1 MRLRRCKA
9 VNPLAFRNVLD
20 SSSTSFEP
28 LIVKNVC
35 SDWIATKKWSN
46 IDGLKNRIGNQKIQ
60 VNVETIGHYMNPN
73 MKLIQISFHDLLD
86 YYSKQFNYT
95 PKSHVYLAQQ
105 NLSDI
110 GDLINDI
117 TIPPFININKD
128 NLYGIKLWLCGPH
141 GSTSP
146 CHYDST
152 HNILCQVFGVKH
164 VILFPS
170 DEGKLLY
177 PAFGT
182 SQKNTSRIDFDL
194 LDTSFFES
202 LPQHTDITDS
212 SDHTNSSSQSP
223 VISTTRNL
231 SNIESAT
238 CNDNNEIILD
248 DNHPLL
254 TRYPSLKHS
263 TKAIIAT
270 IHPGDGLF
278 IPLKYWHYCTAK
290 SSSCSVNFWWL

>member
-1 MRLRRCKA
+1 MNLRRCKA
-9 VNPLAFRNVLD
+9 INPLQFRNVLD
-20 SSSTSFEP
+20 SSSTSIEP
-28 LIVKNVC
+28 FIVKNVC
-35 SDWIATKKWSN
+35 SDWIATKNRLN
-46 IDGLKNRIGNQKIQ
+46 IDGLKKRISNQKIQ

-73 MKLIQISFHDLLD
+73 MKLIQMSFYDLLD
-86 YYSKQFNYT
+86 YYLKQSNNT
-95 PKSHVYLAQQ
+95 QKSHVYLAQQ
-105 NLSDI
+105 DLSDI

-117 TIPPFININKD
+117 MIPPFINNNKD
-128 NLYGIKLWLCGPH
+128 NLYGIKLWLCGLH

-164 VILFPS
+164 VILFPP

-182 SQKNTSRIDFDL
+182 SRKNTSRIDFDL
-194 LDTSFFES
+194 LEPSFFES
-202 LPQHTDITDS
+202 LQQHTDTTDS
-212 SDHTNSSSQSP
+212 NPTSSSQSP
-223 VISTTRNL
+223 IINTTRNL
-231 SNIESAT
+231 RNIETAT
-238 CNDNNEIILD
+238 YDDNNDIILGV
-248 DNHPLL
+248 NHQLL

-263 TKAIIAT
+263 TTAIIAT
-270 IHPGDGLF
+270 IHSGDGLF